1 MSRNLTSALV
11 DDLRARI
18 VDGRISPGERL
29 PSEST
34 LIAEHGVSRTVVRE
48 AVARLQAEGLV
59 HTRRGS
65 GSFVLTPPA
74 APAGTSRPVRT
85 LQDRRRLLAFRTG
98 VESEAAALAA
108 TAREEHQL
116 ARMEDALARSEDQV
130 DNPAASLENDFEFH
144 RTVAEASGNPYYVD
158 ALTGLGPAM
167 ITMPPRRLDGAP
179 GGGRAARVA
188 AEHRSVLDAI
198 RARDPLAASAAMRAH
213 LANSLWRLE
222 AEAGGSGPSATAPE
236 KV

>member
-74 APAGTSRPVRT
+74 A
-85 LQDRRRLLAFRTG
+85 
-98 VESEAAALAA
+98 ALAA

-116 ARMEDALARSEDQV
+116 ARMEDALARSEEEV

-213 LANSLWRLE
+213 LANSRWRLE
-222 AEAGGSGPSATAPE
+222 AEAGDGPSAAAPGNG
-236 KV
+236 

>member
-1 MSRNLTSALV
+1 MSRNLTTALV

-18 VDGRISPGERL
+18 VDGRIAPGERL
-29 PSEST
+29 PSESS

-65 GSFVLTPPA
+65 GSFALTPPA
-74 APAGTSRPVRT
+74 APAGVGRPVRT
-85 LQDRRRLLAFRTG
+85 LRDRRSLLAFRTG

-108 TAREEHQL
+108 TARDEQQL
-116 ARMEDALARSEDQV
+116 ARMEQELLLTEQDADH
-130 DNPAASLENDFEFH
+130 PAAALEHDFEFH
-144 RTVAEASGNPYYVD
+144 RTVAEASHNPYYVD

-167 ITMPPRRLDGAP
+167 ITMPPRRLDGAGP
-179 GGGRAARVA
+179 GGRTTRVV
-188 AEHRSVLDAI
+188 AEHRAVLDAI
-198 RARDPLAASAAMRAH
+198 RAGDPLAASAAMRLH

-222 AEAGGSGPSATAPE
+222 AEAGGPVSRTAVPVE
-236 KV
+236 D